1 MTTRTTTL
9 LTGEE
14 DERMKRHLPLGMRVL
29 VRIRGG
35 EVGGSPTKDG
45 LLGRMVGAR
54 RLIK

>member
-1 MTTRTTTL
+1 
-9 LTGEE
+9 
-14 DERMKRHLPLGMRVL
+14 MKRHLPLGMRVL